1 MNLSAVIVGTDKW
14 HEYTKPLID
23 SMRIHNPDV
32 SVVCVDNGSQYPDYD
47 ATMVRTNKVL
57 SYPEALN
64 VGLQACDASDWY
76 LVLNNDILIR
86 KPFGVE
92 DFDPGCLYGFIKYPF
107 IKYEYLAGWAMF
119 IPYEAIVSVG
129 YFDEELKPMWFEDAD
144 YCIRAQK
151 AGFGLVEL
159 NRVEFGIHHIED
171 ENMDERKRYMQENMP
186 SRQRNRLYV
195 ERKHGL

>member
-14 HEYTKPLID
+14 ERYTKPLID

>member
-14 HEYTKPLID
+14 DEYTKPLID

-186 SRQRNRLYV
+186 SRQLNRLYV